1 MTLLPVCG
9 IANNSV
15 SGFELQIE
23 DWQQR
28 RWPHRL
34 AVTVTCATFPLIWVG
49 GLVTTTDAGMAV
61 PDWPSTFGYNLL
73 LYPWQTWI
81 SGPWDVFI
89 EHGHRLLGIVV
100 GVLTLALSAVTLRS
114 AVPRWLKTSVILA
127 LVGVIAQ
134 GGLGGLRV
142 LLDQRTLAFLH
153 GCLGPA
159 FFAYCAGLC
168 VVMARPGSTGQAA
181 PAAEAVRKLWRVA
194 LSTAVVSYLQL
205 IVGGYLRHVHYGT
218 APRMFQIA
226 VLFHLLGAVALI
238 GYSLVLLRVAK
249 GITAVRWPTRG
260 LCLLI
265 LVQIGLGVGTWFLK
279 YAVPL
284 VSEDWSWLA
293 GYTLQAGSLSQAVTV
308 TSHVAIGSLIL
319 ATTVLIAV
327 RAGCLLRSAASE
339 VPQLASCGE
348 VPV

>member
-1 MTLLPVCG
+1 M
-9 IANNSV
+9 

-100 GVLTLALSAVTLRS
+100 GILTLTLSAVTLRS
-114 AVPRWLKTSVILA
+114 AVPRWLKASVILA
-127 LVGVIAQ
+127 LVG
-134 GGLGGLRV
+134 
-142 LLDQRTLAFLH
+142 
-153 GCLGPA
+153 
-159 FFAYCAGLC
+159 
-168 VVMARPGSTGQAA
+168 
-181 PAAEAVRKLWRVA
+181 VRKLWRVA

-249 GITAVRWPTRG
+249 GITAVRWTTRG

-265 LVQIGLGVGTWFLK
+265 LVQIGLGVGT
-279 YAVPL
+279 
-284 VSEDWSWLA
+284 
-293 GYTLQAGSLSQAVTV
+293 
-308 TSHVAIGSLIL
+308 
-319 ATTVLIAV
+319 
-327 RAGCLLRSAASE
+327 CASGVVE
-339 VPQLASCGE
+339 HKVVG
-348 VPV
+348 

>member
-1 MTLLPVCG
+1 M
-9 IANNSV
+9 
-15 SGFELQIE
+15 SGFELQSV

-34 AVTVTCATFPLIWVG
+34 AVAVTCATFPLIWVG

-89 EHGHRLLGIVV
+89 EHGHRLLGMVV
-100 GVLTLALSAVTLRS
+100 GCLTLALCAVTLRS

-127 LVGVIAQ
+127 LVGVLAQ
-134 GGLGGLRV
+134 GLLGGMRV
-142 LLDQRTLAFLH
+142 LLDQRSLAFLH

-159 FFAYCAGLC
+159 FFAYCAALC
-168 VVMARPGSTGQAA
+168 VFMTPLGSIGEA
-181 PAAEAVRKLWRVA
+181 AAESRAVSKLWRLA
-194 LSTAVVSYLQL
+194 LATAVVSYLQL

-218 APRMFQIA
+218 APRMFQLA
-226 VLFHLLGAVALI
+226 VLFHLVGATTLI
-238 GYSLVLLRVAK
+238 GYSLVLLRAAK

-327 RAGCLLRSAASE
+327 RAACLLRSAASE
-339 VPQLASCGE
+339 FSQLASCGE